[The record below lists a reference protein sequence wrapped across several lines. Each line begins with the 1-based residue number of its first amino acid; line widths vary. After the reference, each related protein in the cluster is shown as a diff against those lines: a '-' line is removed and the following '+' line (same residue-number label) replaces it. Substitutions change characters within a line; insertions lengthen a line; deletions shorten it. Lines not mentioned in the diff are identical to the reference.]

1 MSKPMG
7 ELHFLV
13 LAVSCDFVTCYGQL
27 NSMPDFL
34 AISSAATNIMEA
46 CQLASVSVWV
56 PE

>member
-1 MSKPMG
+1 MR

-13 LAVSCDFVTCYGQL
+13 LAVSHGFVTRYGQL

-34 AISSAATNIMEA
+34 AISSPATTIMEA
-46 CQLASVSVWV
+46 SQLAPVSVRV